1 MFLIVSYKK
10 PYSDII
16 LDIMRDYSL
25 YEEDDLLKNIEKI
38 IPISKLLKGKNEKK
52 LTHISYEL
60 NGNGINFN
68 LDF

>member
-16 LDIMRDYSL
+16 LDIMKDYSL